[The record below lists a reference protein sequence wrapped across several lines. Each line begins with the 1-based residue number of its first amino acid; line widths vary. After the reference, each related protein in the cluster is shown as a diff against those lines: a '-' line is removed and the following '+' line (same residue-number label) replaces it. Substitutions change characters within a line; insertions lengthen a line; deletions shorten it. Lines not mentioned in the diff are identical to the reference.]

1 MRAFLPCR
9 RAFKVNVNGY
19 FVMPCRRAFRVNVFK
34 VNVFKVNVFKVNVFK
49 VNVFKVNVFKVN
61 GHFVQAKACPSR
73 GGMRPAPAP
82 RLSGKHNRPP
92 QAGTF
97 VGSHFFMD
105 RSRFAPAQRSL
116 VPPSMAGHPKMF
128 TSSAVVMPPQG
139 QPPSQNPGQNP
150 NI

>member
-1 MRAFLPCR
+1 MAISFCPSGR
-9 RAFKVNVNGY
+9 
-19 FVMPCRRAFRVNVFK
+19 
-34 VNVFKVNVFKVNVFK
+34 
-49 VNVFKVNVFKVN
+49 
-61 GHFVQAKACPSR
+61 PSR

-97 VGSHFFMD
+97 VGSHFFTD

-116 VPPSMAGHPKMF
+116 VPPSMAGHPEMF

-139 QPPSQNPGQNP
+139 QNPSQNPGQNLVQNPGQNPGQNP